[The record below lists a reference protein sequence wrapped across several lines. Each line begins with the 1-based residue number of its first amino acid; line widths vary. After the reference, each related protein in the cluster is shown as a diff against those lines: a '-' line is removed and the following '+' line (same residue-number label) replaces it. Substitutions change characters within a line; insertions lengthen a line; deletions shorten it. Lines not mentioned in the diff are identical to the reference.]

1 MNPRVGWKVRRGW
14 RGLFKIVEK
23 LGDVTYRIG
32 GMKGKK
38 KYRVVHVIVLKR
50 FVEREEMVRRITLLI
65 DKDDVG
71 IGEQN

>member
-1 MNPRVGWKVRRGW
+1 MERSFQNSREIRRCNVPN
-14 RGLFKIVEK
+14 RRHEK
-23 LGDVTYRIG
+23 
-32 GMKGKK
+32 KK

-50 FVEREEMVRRITLLI
+50 FVEHEEMVRRITLLI